1 MKKQI
6 KPMDIDKFYAVLVA
20 LYLEDD
26 SWYLVLEKRAENI
39 SQPKE
44 ISFAGGK
51 IESGEDAI
59 AAAIRETCEELGL
72 DEEEIKIIEEMDYVI
87 TPFNTCIYP
96 IIGEIQRFP
105 SDINK
110 AEVSEVIKIPLKYFL
125 ECEAEEYISDITMN
139 FTEDFPFEKIMG
151 GRNYPWKMGTYK
163 ILFYEYNDIIIWGIT
178 AKIIQDFIC
187 KNAKK
192 YNK

>member
-110 AEVSEVIKIPLKYFL
+110 AEVAEVIKIPLKYFL